1 MIIRKITYLWSKRD
15 KSLWSYTRDI
25 LKQKNKRAAE
35 PFKNVDTFKT
45 YDEVQQ
51 YDEFAGILAEDTILI
66 DIDNKAQSDDLM
78 NIVQALQL
86 KCRVYET
93 TRGRHFL
100 FKNSNVDKCSTK
112 STLAIGLLADI
123 KIGSKASYEVLKYEG
138 VEREKSYDTGDYESL
153 PVWLLP
159 IKGGKKF
166 DDLVEGDGRNQAF
179 FNYILTLQSAGLGI
193 EDIRTCIRLIN
204 RYVLKEPLSDEE
216 LEVILR
222 DDAFKKESFYTG
234 RTFNFDVFATFL
246 KNTYRIIRIDGQL
259 HYYKDGIY
267 IKGMRELEHLMI
279 KHIPN
284 LNQAKRREVLAYLDA
299 LILDNTPMAPAH
311 LIAFRNGILNVG
323 TMELLEYSPS
333 VVLVNK
339 IDWDYNPN
347 AYDELVDKTLD
358 KISCNNKEIR
368 ANLEETVGYC
378 LFRRNELGKAVIL
391 TGEGSNGKSTY
402 LKMIQAV
409 LGDDNISALDL
420 KEIGDRFSTVMI
432 YQKLANI
439 GDDISGEYIPDTAVF
454 RKVVTGDTITAEQK
468 GQPKFEFKPYCKL
481 IFSSNNIPRLGKGN
495 DFSAVKRRLI
505 IIPFNAK
512 FSKDDPD
519 FVPYIIDELKAQ
531 TAIEYFIVLA
541 IEGLKR
547 VLANK
552 AFTESVLGGK
562 ELATYENMVDT
573 VKGFLE
579 EYKLNNF
586 INQPVKDVHRAY
598 EIYCEDNKL
607 TAIGRNF
614 FVTRIKKITD
624 LKVKQQRV
632 NGKRIQVF
640 HND

>member
-1 MIIRKITYLWSKRD
+1 MELYKGYIKT
-15 KSLWSYTRDI
+15 
-25 LKQKNKRAAE
+25 KNKRAAE
-35 PFKNVDTFKT
+35 KFKGLETFKT
-45 YDEVQQ
+45 YDEVKA

-222 DDAFKKESFYTG
+222 DDAFQKESFYTG

-279 KHIPN
+279 KYIPN

-481 IFSSNNIPRLGKGN
+481 IFSSNNIPRLGKGC

>member
-1 MIIRKITYLWSKRD
+1 MELYKGYIKT
-15 KSLWSYTRDI
+15 
-25 LKQKNKRAAE
+25 KNKRAAE
-35 PFKNVDTFKT
+35 KFKGLETFKT
-45 YDEVQQ
+45 YDEVKA

-402 LKMIQAV
+402 LRMVQTM
-409 LGDDNISALDL
+409 LGDDNTSSLDL
-420 KEIGDRFSTVMI
+420 RKISDRFSTVML

-439 GDDISGEYIPDTAVF
+439 GDDISGEYIPDTADF
-454 RKVVTGDTITAEQK
+454 RKVVTGDKIAAEQK
-468 GQPKFEFKPYCKL
+468 GQPKFDFKPYCKL

>member
-1 MIIRKITYLWSKRD
+1 MELYKGYIKT
-15 KSLWSYTRDI
+15 
-25 LKQKNKRAAE
+25 KNKRAAE

>member
-1 MIIRKITYLWSKRD
+1 MLYKGYIK
-15 KSLWSYTRDI
+15 TR
-25 LKQKNKRAAE
+25 NKRAAE

-45 YDEVQQ
+45 YDEVKA

-66 DIDNKAQSDDLM
+66 DIDDKAQSDDLM

-100 FKNSNVDKCSTK
+100 FKNSKVDKCSTK

-402 LKMIQAV
+402 LRMVQTV
-409 LGDDNISALDL
+409 LGDDNTSSLDL
-420 KEIGDRFSTVMI
+420 RKIGDRFSTVML

-439 GDDISGEYIPDTAVF
+439 GDDISGEYIPDTADF
-454 RKVVTGDTITAEQK
+454 RKVVTGDKIAAEQK
-468 GQPKFEFKPYCKL
+468 GQPKFDFYPYCKL
-481 IFSSNNIPRLGKGN
+481 IFSSNNIPRLGKGC

-552 AFTESVLGGK
+552 AFTVNVIGEE
-562 ELATYENMVDT
+562 ELSTYESIVDPMT
-573 VKGFLE
+573 GFLQDHE
-579 EYKLNNF
+579 KGDF
-586 INQPVKDVHRAY
+586 INQSSNDVYRMY
-598 EIYCEDNKL
+598 ELYCADNKL
-607 TAIGRNF
+607 TAMGQRMF
-614 FVTRIKKITD
+614 IKQLCNKLN
-624 LKVKQQRV
+624 LKSRQQRV
-632 NGKRIQVF
+632 NGKKVQVII
-640 HND
+640 NED

>member
-1 MIIRKITYLWSKRD
+1 MLYKGYIK
-15 KSLWSYTRDI
+15 TR
-25 LKQKNKRAAE
+25 NKRAAE

-45 YDEVQQ
+45 YDEVKA

-368 ANLEETVGYC
+368 ANLEETAGYC
-378 LFRRNELGKAVIL
+378 LFRRNELGKAVML
-391 TGEGSNGKSTY
+391 TGDGSNGKSTY
-402 LKMIQAV
+402 LTMVQTM
-409 LGDDNISALDL
+409 LGDDNTSSLDL
-420 KEIGDRFSTVMI
+420 RKISDRFSTVML

-439 GDDISGEYIPDTAVF
+439 GDDISGEYIPDTADF
-454 RKVVTGDTITAEQK
+454 RKVVTGDKVAAEQK
-468 GQPKFEFKPYCKL
+468 GQPKFDFKPYCKL
-481 IFSSNNIPRLGKGN
+481 IFSSNNIPRLGKGR

-552 AFTESVLGGK
+552 AFTVNVIGEE
-562 ELATYENMVDT
+562 ELSTYESIVDPMT
-573 VKGFLE
+573 GFLQDHE
-579 EYKLNNF
+579 KGDF
-586 INQPVKDVHRAY
+586 INQSSNDVYRMY
-598 EIYCEDNKL
+598 ELYCADNKL
-607 TAIGRNF
+607 TAMGQRMF
-614 FVTRIKKITD
+614 IKQLCNKLN
-624 LKVKQQRV
+624 LKSRQQRV
-632 NGKRIQVF
+632 NGKKVQVII
-640 HND
+640 NED

>member
-1 MIIRKITYLWSKRD
+1 MELYKGYIKT
-15 KSLWSYTRDI
+15 
-25 LKQKNKRAAE
+25 KNKRAAE
-35 PFKNVDTFKT
+35 KFKGLETFKT
-45 YDEVQQ
+45 YDEVKA

-222 DDAFKKESFYTG
+222 DDAFQKESFYTG

-279 KHIPN
+279 KYIPN

>member
-1 MIIRKITYLWSKRD
+1 MLYKGYIK
-15 KSLWSYTRDI
+15 TR
-25 LKQKNKRAAE
+25 NKRAAE

-378 LFRRNELGKAVIL
+378 LFRRNELGKAVML
-391 TGEGSNGKSTY
+391 TGDGSNGKSTY
-402 LKMIQAV
+402 LTMVQTM
-409 LGDDNISALDL
+409 LGDDNTSSLDL
-420 KEIGDRFSTVMI
+420 RKISDRFSTVML

-439 GDDISGEYIPDTAVF
+439 GDDISGEYIPDTADF
-454 RKVVTGDTITAEQK
+454 RKVVTGDKIAAEQK
-468 GQPKFEFKPYCKL
+468 GQPKFDFKPYCKL
-481 IFSSNNIPRLGKGN
+481 IFSSNNIPRLGKGR
-495 DFSAVKRRLI
+495 DFTAIKRRLI

-552 AFTESVLGGK
+552 AFTVNVIGEE
-562 ELATYENMVDT
+562 ELSTYESIVDPMT
-573 VKGFLE
+573 GFLQDHE
-579 EYKLNNF
+579 KGDF
-586 INQPVKDVHRAY
+586 INQSSNDVYRMY
-598 EIYCEDNKL
+598 ELYCADNKL
-607 TAIGRNF
+607 TAMGQRMF
-614 FVTRIKKITD
+614 IKQLCNKLN
-624 LKVKQQRV
+624 LKSRQQRV
-632 NGKRIQVF
+632 NGKKVQVII
-640 HND
+640 NED

>member
-1 MIIRKITYLWSKRD
+1 MLYKGYIK
-15 KSLWSYTRDI
+15 TR
-25 LKQKNKRAAE
+25 NKRAAE

-179 FNYILTLQSAGLGI
+179 FNYILTLQSASLGI

-402 LKMIQAV
+402 LRMVQTV
-409 LGDDNISALDL
+409 LGDDNTSSLDL
-420 KEIGDRFSTVMI
+420 RKIGDRFSTVML

-439 GDDISGEYIPDTAVF
+439 GDDISGEYIPDTADF
-454 RKVVTGDTITAEQK
+454 RKVVTGDKIAAEQK
-468 GQPKFEFKPYCKL
+468 GQPKFDFYPYCKL
-481 IFSSNNIPRLGKGN
+481 IFSSNNIPRLGKGC

-552 AFTESVLGGK
+552 AFTVNVIGEE
-562 ELATYENMVDT
+562 ELSTYESIVDPMT
-573 VKGFLE
+573 GFLQDHE
-579 EYKLNNF
+579 KGDF
-586 INQPVKDVHRAY
+586 INQSSNDVYRMY
-598 EIYCEDNKL
+598 ELYCADNKL
-607 TAIGRNF
+607 TAMGQRMF
-614 FVTRIKKITD
+614 IKQLCNKLN
-624 LKVKQQRV
+624 LKSRQQRV
-632 NGKRIQVF
+632 NGKKVQVII
-640 HND
+640 NED

>member
-1 MIIRKITYLWSKRD
+1 MELYKGYIKT
-15 KSLWSYTRDI
+15 
-25 LKQKNKRAAE
+25 KNKRAAE

-552 AFTESVLGGK
+552 AFTESVLGG
-562 ELATYENMVDT
+562 EGISY
-573 VKGFLE
+573 
-579 EYKLNNF
+579 
-586 INQPVKDVHRAY
+586 I
-598 EIYCEDNKL
+598 
-607 TAIGRNF
+607 
-614 FVTRIKKITD
+614 
-624 LKVKQQRV
+624 
-632 NGKRIQVF
+632 
-640 HND
+640 

>member
-1 MIIRKITYLWSKRD
+1 MELYKGYIKT
-15 KSLWSYTRDI
+15 
-25 LKQKNKRAAE
+25 KNKRAAE
-35 PFKNVDTFKT
+35 KFKGLDTFKT

-66 DIDNKAQSDDLM
+66 DIDDKAQSDDLM

-138 VEREKSYDTGDYESL
+138 VEREKSYDTGDYQEL

-234 RTFNFDVFATFL
+234 RKLNIDVFATFL
-246 KNTYRIIRIDGQL
+246 KNTYHIIRINGQL
-259 HYYKDGIY
+259 HYYKNGIY
-267 IKGMRELEHLMI
+267 VKGQRELEYLTI
-279 KHIPN
+279 KHISGLTKGN
-284 LNQAKRREVLAYLDA
+284 RNEVLSYLDA
-299 LILDNTPMAPAH
+299 LILDNTPTAPAH
-311 LIAFRNGILNVG
+311 LIAFRNGILNIE

-333 VVLVNK
+333 IVLVNK
-339 IDWDYNPN
+339 IEWDYNPN
-347 AYDELVDKTLD
+347 AYDELVDKTLN

-409 LGDDNISALDL
+409 LGDDNMSALDL

-512 FSKDDPD
+512 FDPKDSD
-519 FVPYIIDELKAQ
+519 FIPYIIDKLKEQ

-541 IEGLKR
+541 IGGLKR

-586 INQPVKDVHRAY
+586 INQPVKDVHHAY
-598 EIYCEDNKL
+598 EIYCADNKL

>member
-1 MIIRKITYLWSKRD
+1 MLYKGYIKT
-15 KSLWSYTRDI
+15 
-25 LKQKNKRAAE
+25 KNKRAAE

-86 KCRVYET
+86 KCRVYKT

-311 LIAFRNGILNVG
+311 LIAFRNGILNIE

-333 VVLVNK
+333 IVLVNK
-339 IDWDYNPN
+339 IEWDYNPN
-347 AYDELVDKTLD
+347 AYDELVDKTLN
-358 KISCNNKEIR
+358 KISCGNSEIR
-368 ANLEETVGYC
+368 SNLEETVGYC

-402 LKMIQAV
+402 LRMVQTV
-409 LGDDNISALDL
+409 LGDDNTSSLDL
-420 KEIGDRFSTVMI
+420 RKIGDRFSTVML

-439 GDDISGEYIPDTAVF
+439 GDDISGEYIPDTADF
-454 RKVVTGDTITAEQK
+454 RKVVTGDKIAAEQK
-468 GQPKFEFKPYCKL
+468 GQPKFDFYPYCKL
-481 IFSSNNIPRLGKGN
+481 IFSSNNIPRLGKGR
-495 DFSAVKRRLI
+495 DFSAIKRRLL

-512 FSKDDPD
+512 FSPKDPD
-519 FVPYIIDELKAQ
+519 YVPYIIDRLTEQ

-552 AFTESVLGGK
+552 AFTVNVIGEE
-562 ELATYENMVDT
+562 ELSTYESIVDPMT
-573 VKGFLE
+573 GFLQDHE
-579 EYKLNNF
+579 KDDF
-586 INQPVKDVHRAY
+586 INQSSNDVYRMY
-598 EIYCEDNKL
+598 ELYCTDNKL
-607 TAIGRNF
+607 TAMGQRMF
-614 FVTRIKKITD
+614 IKQLCNKLN
-624 LKVKQQRV
+624 LKSRQQRV
-632 NGKRIQVF
+632 NGKKVQVII
-640 HND
+640 NED

>member
-1 MIIRKITYLWSKRD
+1 MELYKGYIKT
-15 KSLWSYTRDI
+15 
-25 LKQKNKRAAE
+25 KNKRAAE
-35 PFKNVDTFKT
+35 KFKGLETFKT
-45 YDEVQQ
+45 YDEVKA

-222 DDAFKKESFYTG
+222 DDAFQKESFYTG

-279 KHIPN
+279 KYIPN

-299 LILDNTPMAPAH
+299 LILDNTAMAPAH

-378 LFRRNELGKAVIL
+378 MYRRNELGKAVIL

>member
-1 MIIRKITYLWSKRD
+1 MELYKGYIKT
-15 KSLWSYTRDI
+15 
-25 LKQKNKRAAE
+25 KNKRAAE
-35 PFKNVDTFKT
+35 KFKGLETFKT
-45 YDEVQQ
+45 YDEVKA

-222 DDAFKKESFYTG
+222 DDAFQKESFYTG

-279 KHIPN
+279 KYIPN

-311 LIAFRNGILNVG
+311 LIAFRNGILNIE

-347 AYDELVDKTLD
+347 AYDELVDKTLN
-358 KISCNNKEIR
+358 KISCGNSEIR
-368 ANLEETVGYC
+368 SNLEETVGYC